1 MPRMLRVT
9 VVTVMLLALAS
20 AGPRAQGTAGQK
32 PPSATAKPDPAA
44 QAAAAQAKPAEIAP
58 EDYPP
63 DFKAFNEAGKEKDAQ
78 KRAQAMEK
86 FIADNPKSMLVSV
99 AKSQIQ
105 SAVAAAFRDARK
117 KYLDMVKTRIDAAKA
132 SETLVPAYNSYNSAA
147 SEMFNAGL
155 YEEAE
160 EYARTGLSLMDE
172 QKYIEM
178 RKQAAQRMLDAA
190 AKRAA
195 SPSPSPSPDATGGL
209 TYSVSMSGGVISAK
223 PVRRTAAPATAKP
236 PAPQPIPTEQQL
248 RTSFRSEKAGAQ
260 ATLGQILLKRGKT
273 EEGERILKEA
283 FAARPASSTM
293 ATIAR
298 LLMESAKK
306 AGDDKAQLEYLTVL
320 ALSGRITA
328 AERQQFDGAFRKTHG
343 GSLDGIEEMLDE
355 RYRRENTRFEVTP
368 FARKS
373 PPTGRAVLVEMFT
386 GAG

>member
-1 MPRMLRVT
+1 MPRLPRFTLVT
-9 VVTVMLLALAS
+9 VTLLALAW
-20 AGPRAQGTAGQK
+20 AGPRAQGTSGQK
-32 PPSATAKPDPAA
+32 PPAANAKPEPAT
-44 QAAAAQAKPAEIAP
+44 QAAPAPAKPAEIAP

-63 DFKAFNEAGKEKDAQ
+63 DFKAFNEAGREKDAQ
-78 KRAQAMEK
+78 KRVQAMEK

-99 AKSQIQ
+99 AKSQVQ
-105 SAVAAAFRDARK
+105 SGVLAAFREARK
-117 KYLDMVKTRIDAAKA
+117 KYLDGVKTRIEAAKA
-132 SETLVPAYNSYNSAA
+132 SENLVPAYNSYNGAA

-160 EYARTGLSLMDE
+160 EHARTGLSLMDE

-195 SPSPSPSPDATGGL
+195 SPAPAPPPEATGGL
-209 TYSVSMSGGVISAK
+209 TYSVSMSGGVIVAK
-223 PVRRTAAPATAKP
+223 PIMRAAAAATAKP
-236 PAPQPIPTEQQL
+236 PAPPPMPTDQQL

-260 ATLGQILLKRGKT
+260 AVLGQILLKRGKT

-298 LLMESAKK
+298 LLTESAKK
-306 AGDDKAQLEYLTVL
+306 AGDDTAQLGYLTVL
-320 ALSGRITA
+320 ALSGRMTA
-328 AERQQFDGAFRKTHG
+328 AERQDFDAVFRKTHG

-355 RYRRENTRFEVTP
+355 RYRRENPRFEVTP
-368 FARKS
+368 FAPKS